1 MVIPTQRLLFIT
13 LCGIILIGLTGG
25 VPLALAIAAFWL
37 VAMGI
42 LAIIDSLFVPRR
54 LELHWT
60 RRHDTKLSLGA
71 WNPVSLVLHNRSQV
85 RTVLQVRDGVPVALV
100 PHDEWGEGVC
110 EASSTWELA
119 YHVFPTRRGDYCF
132 GPISARYRGPL
143 GLAWRQRSVRATD
156 EVKVYP
162 NLLAIRSYESSA
174 RHGRLEELG
183 LRSSRRWG
191 AGTEFERLRDY
202 NPDDEF
208 RRINWK
214 ATARRHKLIAAEY
227 QTERS
232 QTLMLLLDAGRLM
245 ATRVPLPVEVG
256 PSLATPADGKETRV
270 LPAISRPYPLTRLDY
285 AINAALL
292 LAFVS
297 QQRGDRV
304 GLLAFSDRVQ
314 RAVPPRPGRRQFLV
328 LTEALYNLEAESTE
342 ANFAEVAN
350 HLAAHNP
357 RRSLLVLF
365 TDIADRDAALVLV
378 SHLGRLARRHLP
390 LVVTLRDPGVESLAS
405 APLQDAESAYLRA
418 VARTVLD
425 EREETLGRLRQAG
438 VLTLDASADRVS
450 PSLINRY
457 IEIKQRSGL

>member
-1 MVIPTQRLLFIT
+1 MFIA
-13 LCGIILIGLTGG
+13 LCGTVPIGLLGS
-25 VPLALAIAAFWL
+25 VPAALAIAAFWL
-37 VAMGI
+37 VAVGT
-42 LAIIDSLFVPRR
+42 LAVIDSLFVPRR
-54 LELHWT
+54 FELHWT
-60 RRHDTKLSLGA
+60 RHHDTKFSLGA
-71 WNPVSLVLHNRSQV
+71 WNPVSLVLHNGSHV
-85 RTVLQVRDGVPVALV
+85 RIILQVRDGVPTALV
-100 PHDEWGEGVC
+100 PRNQWGEGVC
-110 EASSTWELA
+110 EAGSAWELA
-119 YHVFPTRRGDYCF
+119 YQVFPTHRGDYGF

-143 GLAWRQRSVRATD
+143 GLAWRQRTVHVTD

-174 RHGRLEELG
+174 RRGRLEELG

-202 NPDDEF
+202 NPDDEV

-245 ATRVPLPVEVG
+245 ATRVPLPVQVD
-256 PSLATPADGKETRV
+256 PSSATPADGQETRV
-270 LPAISRPYPLTRLDY
+270 PPAISRPHPLTRLDY

-304 GLLAFSDRVQ
+304 GLVAFSDRVH
-314 RAVPPRPGRRQFLV
+314 RALPPRPGRRQFLA

-342 ANFAEVAN
+342 ANFAEVTN
-350 HLAAHNP
+350 HLAVHNP

-365 TDIADRDAALVLV
+365 TDIVDRDAASALV
-378 SHLGRLARRHLP
+378 SHLGLLGRRHLP

-405 APLQDAESAYLRA
+405 AALQGAESVYVRA
-418 VARTVLD
+418 VARTLLD

-438 VLTLDASADRVS
+438 VLTLDVSADRVS

-457 IEIKQRSGL
+457 IEIKQRTGL